1 MTRYLISGEMHIPRF
16 HKIGAL
22 WVQNNSE
29 RKNYDSIVVNSTPI
43 KSFTSEF
50 IQDIQQLSPLIIPQS
65 PQANSSQEDEDI
77 TEYRIKDLNQLEPI
91 CIADRKINKEL

>member
-1 MTRYLISGEMHIPRF
+1 MQKISSSEITVRKTKNGKHFNPNSSCTSKHTLPLLIDDTLKDEMKRYLISGEMHIPRF

-29 RKNYDSIVVNSTPI
+29 SKNYDSIVVNSTPI

-50 IQDIQQLSPLIIPQS
+50 I
-65 PQANSSQEDEDI
+65 
-77 TEYRIKDLNQLEPI
+77 
-91 CIADRKINKEL
+91 